1 MKFFVAFLALPALVA
16 AQGIYGPPPAPAS
29 GSSSSSSP
37 SSTSSS
43 SAAVPTATSAT
54 EHVIT
59 VGLNDQFMFSPNNII
74 AKENDTVT
82 FFFEGSFNHSITQST
97 FANPCTYMSGGFNS
111 GLQPA
116 GNSFS
121 LKVTNASQ
129 PIWFYC
135 EQTTPEKHCGIGMV
149 ASINAPTSGSNTFSA
164 FMSKAVALGQS
175 GEGSQTQSPALGSS
189 ALGAFASVSA
199 TTAPSQA
206 AGSSS
211 GSSGSSSG
219 AERVVLGAGAILA
232 GVVGALYTLA

>member
-1 MKFFVAFLALPALVA
+1 MKFFLASLLLPVLVA
-16 AQGIYGPPPAPAS
+16 AQDYGAPAAP
-29 GSSSSSSP
+29 SSSSG
-37 SSTSSS
+37 TTSS

-59 VGLNDQFMFSPNNII
+59 VGLNDQFKFSPNNIT

-121 LKVTNASQ
+121 LTVTNASQ

-164 FMSKAVALGQS
+164 FMSKALALGQS
-175 GEGSQTQSPALGSS
+175 GEGSQTQSAALGTG
-189 ALGAFASVSA
+189 ALGAFASQAAASA
-199 TTAPSQA
+199 TS
-206 AGSSS
+206 
-211 GSSGSSSG
+211 SSGSSSG
-219 AERVVLGAGAILA
+219 SKSSSERVAIGAGAILA
-232 GVVGALYTLA
+232 GVAAALYTLA